1 MTRGFTLL
9 ETLLFIG
16 ASSIIVL
23 IIAGLLNL
31 ILVAQTKQTIISE
44 IEETGTRALTIISTT
59 VQDAS
64 SVASPTIGQSST
76 SLTLIRRAGV
86 DTPTVLEI
94 ASSTLQ
100 LREGVQPASALHS
113 SRIAPS
119 QLAVVNFSPTT
130 STPGIVDIRFT
141 LSSINPSS
149 RPEYEYS
156 RTFQSSFSLR

>member
-1 MTRGFTLL
+1 MPRGFTLL

-23 IIAGLLNL
+23 IVAGLLNL

-44 IEETGTRALTIISTT
+44 IEETGSRALEIISTV
-59 VQDAS
+59 VQDAP
-64 SVASPTIGQSST
+64 SVASPAPGQSSV
-76 SLTLIRRAGV
+76 SLTLNRRTGI
-86 DTPTVLEI
+86 DTPTIVEI

-100 LREGVQPASALHS
+100 LREGVQAAVALHS
-113 SRIAPS
+113 SRIAAS
-119 QLAVVNFSPTT
+119 QLAIVNFSPTT

-156 RTFQSSFSLR
+156 RAFQSSMSLR